1 MRSLLRIGLCAPA
14 LAILVS
20 VSTLI
25 AQTQDRAIGTWK
37 LNLNK
42 SKYAPGPPPRS
53 LAITFEP
60 AGRGVRVTIR
70 GENADGQ
77 PIHAEY
83 VANYDG
89 KNYPVT
95 GARDYDTVVLRRI
108 DASTVEST
116 HKRIGLV
123 VLTLR
128 RVVSKD
134 GMVLTAVTSGTE
146 ASGRKIKNVAVFD
159 RQ

>member
-1 MRSLLRIGLCAPA
+1 MPSLLRIGLCAPA

-20 VSTLI
+20 TSALI

-37 LNLNK
+37 LNLAK
-42 SKYAPGPPPRS
+42 SNYAPGPPPAS
-53 LAITFEP
+53 LTVTLEV
-60 AGRGVRVTIR
+60 AGRGLRVTSR
-70 GENADGQ
+70 GEEADGR
-77 PIHAEY
+77 PIHIEF
-83 VANYDG
+83 VANLDG

-108 DASTVEST
+108 DASTIESQR
-116 HKRIGLV
+116 KRIGLV
-123 VLTLR
+123 VQ
-128 RVVSKD
+128 RVRLAVSKD
-134 GMVLTAVTSGTE
+134 GKVLTTVTTGSE